1 MERESAIKVVKE
13 LISKYEEAIVA
24 QRPVAEKARKTYQ
37 RLVQRY
43 GFDWELE
50 KLSKASKDDTIE
62 GGILYDLECSVRAL
76 TSLLDRK
83 WGESDVIA
91 KERLEYYQHKLV
103 NVRKENENLFK
114 K

>member
-24 QRPVAEKARKTYQ
+24 QRPVAERARKTYQ

-43 GFDWELE
+43 GFAWELE
-50 KLSKASKDDTIE
+50 KFSKASKNDTIE

-76 TSLLDRK
+76 TELLDRK
-83 WGESDVIA
+83 WGEHDVIA
-91 KERLEYYQHKLV
+91 KERLAYYQNKLV
-103 NVRKENENLFK
+103 NVRKENEDVFK
-114 K
+114 Q